1 MTTATSEVTIPAG
14 AAALAGTM
22 ALPPGAPGVVAFAH
36 GSGSRG
42 FSPRNRDAAARM
54 PAGTATGIVIVPGAT
69 HLFEEPGTMDAVIA
83 HASRWF
89 RRWLVPRDA

>member
-36 GSGSRG
+36 GSGSRR

-69 HLFEEPGTMDAVIA
+69 HLFEEPA
-83 HASRWF
+83 RWT
-89 RRWLVPRDA
+89 R